1 MISRQVP
8 ARTDVLVIGA
18 GIAGHSAALSAVE
31 RGAASVVLLE
41 KTADFGGSSRQAVG
55 GFAFAGTDLQ
65 REAGASDSNEEL
77 RRDLLKSGEGRNDAS
92 LLELLLDR
100 QLDAYSWL
108 RQHGVEFAYFR
119 PAAAGSGVHTHSNWG
134 GQAVRALHERVLS
147 HPRICYVPGHAAERL
162 VRGDEDR
169 TSVVGVQLG
178 ASADQSGILYTV
190 GGVVLATGGF
200 SRSRRHMEAFAPQLL
215 AAIPS
220 GGRGN
225 TGDGLRMA
233 TALGA
238 GLADMGWVS
247 GTFGAALPGYPDLTP
262 RDEEPP
268 GLLFPIY
275 SGAVAVNLQ
284 GRRFADESASYKVIG
299 KLCLDQPRGVAF
311 QLFDSN
317 TMELSR
323 AAPAHNFRA
332 GLERGELRHSDT
344 LADLAT
350 QLGVDAAELI
360 CTIDRYNRDADA
372 GVDSQFGR
380 KIGVKIDQA
389 PFYAYPCGVAVT
401 TTFCGLTI
409 DTATRVLDVYGE
421 PIAHLYAAGELVAG
435 FHGSSYMSGSALTKS
450 VVTGR
455 IAGTNAAV
463 ASLTGATA

>member
-1 MISRQVP
+1 MISEQVP
-8 ARTDVLVIGA
+8 PRTDVLVIGG
-18 GIAGHSAALSAVE
+18 GIAGHSAALAAAE
-31 RGAASVVLLE
+31 GGAASVVLLE

-65 REAGASDSNEEL
+65 REAGTSDSNEEL
-77 RRDLLKSGEGRNDAS
+77 RRDLLKSGEGNNDAS

-100 QLDAYSWL
+100 QLEAYAWL
-108 RQHGVEFAYFR
+108 RQHGVEFAYSR

-134 GQAVRALHERVLS
+134 GQAVRALHKCVLS

-169 TSVVGVQLG
+169 TSVVGVQLA
-178 ASADQSGILYTV
+178 ASAGEPGLLHTG

-200 SRSRRHMEAFAPQLL
+200 SRSRQYMEAFAPQLL

-220 GGRGN
+220 GGSGN

-262 RDEEPP
+262 REGEPP

-275 SGAVAVNLQ
+275 SGAVAVNLH
-284 GRRFADESASYKVIG
+284 GKRFTDESASYKAIG
-299 KLCLDQPRGVAF
+299 KLCLEQPRGVAF
-311 QLFDSN
+311 QLFDSK
-317 TMELSR
+317 TMALSR
-323 AAPAHNFRA
+323 TAPAHNFRA
-332 GLERGELRHSDT
+332 ALERGELRHSDT

-350 QLGVDAAELI
+350 TLGVDAAELTR
-360 CTIDRYNRDADA
+360 TIDRYNRDADA

-380 KIGVKIDQA
+380 RITGKLDQA

-435 FHGSSYMSGSALTKS
+435 FHGSNYMSGSALTKS
-450 VVTGR
+450 VVTGC
-455 IAGTNAAV
+455 IAGAHAAV
-463 ASLTGATA
+463 ASLTGATE

>member
-1 MISRQVP
+1 MIAEHVP
-8 ARTDVLVIGA
+8 PRTDVLVIGG
-18 GIAGHSAALSAVE
+18 GIAGHSAALSAAE

-65 REAGASDSNEEL
+65 REAGAFDSNEEL
-77 RRDLLKSGEGRNDAS
+77 RRDLLKSGEGRNDAA
-92 LLELLLDR
+92 LLQLFLDR
-100 QLDAYSWL
+100 QLDAYDWL
-108 RQHGVEFAYFR
+108 RQHGVEFGYSR
-119 PAAAGSGVHTHSNWG
+119 PVAGGSSVHTHSNWG
-134 GQAVRALHERVLS
+134 GQAIRALHERVLS
-147 HPRICYVPGHAAERL
+147 HPRVCYVPGHAAQRL
-162 VRGDEDR
+162 VRGDEER
-169 TSVVGVQLG
+169 TSVVGVKLT
-178 ASADQSGILYTV
+178 ASADKASILHTG

-200 SRSRRHMEAFAPQLL
+200 SRGRQYMEAFAPQLL

-220 GGRGN
+220 GGIGN

-247 GTFGAALPGYPDLTP
+247 GTFGAALPGYPDRTP
-262 RDEEPP
+262 RDEEPL

-275 SGAVAVNLQ
+275 SGAVAVNLH
-284 GRRFADESASYKVIG
+284 GKRFADESASYKAIG
-299 KLCLDQPRGVAF
+299 KRCLEQPRGVAF
-311 QLFDSN
+311 QLFDSK
-317 TMELSR
+317 TMALSR
-323 AAPAHNFRA
+323 EAPAHNFRA
-332 GLERGELRHSDT
+332 ALERGELRHADT
-344 LADLAT
+344 LAELAT
-350 QLGVDAAELI
+350 QLGVDGAELMR
-360 CTIDRYNRDADA
+360 TIDQYNGDADA

-380 KIGVKIDQA
+380 KIGAKIDQG

-409 DTATRVLDVYGE
+409 DTATRVLDVHGE

-435 FHGSSYMSGSALTKS
+435 FHGSNYMSGSALTKS

-455 IAGTNAAV
+455 IAGANAAV